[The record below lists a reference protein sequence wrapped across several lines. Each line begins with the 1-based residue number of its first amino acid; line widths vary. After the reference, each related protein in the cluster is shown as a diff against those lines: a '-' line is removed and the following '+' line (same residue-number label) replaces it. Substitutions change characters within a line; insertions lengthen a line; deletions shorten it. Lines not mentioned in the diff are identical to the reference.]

1 MIYMYDVWTA
11 IPAFRFK
18 MKFTSLSMIC
28 IIKNEQVDSV
38 VLYIPTMGKVITDL
52 HCQTSVKPWME
63 EMAEG
68 KDRTCLLENNKA
80 ATCIHWDGD
89 GARAV
94 LIITWK
100 DAGIM
105 EHDRS
110 HVFGGWRFH

>member
-1 MIYMYDVWTA
+1 
-11 IPAFRFK
+11 
-18 MKFTSLSMIC
+18 
-28 IIKNEQVDSV
+28 
-38 VLYIPTMGKVITDL
+38 
-52 HCQTSVKPWME
+52 ME

-105 EHDRS
+105 EQIEAM
-110 HVFGGWRFH
+110 FLAGGDSIDFVWKPEKEPDSYDLQRE

>member
-1 MIYMYDVWTA
+1 MDGGNG
-11 IPAFRFK
+11 R
-18 MKFTSLSMIC
+18 
-28 IIKNEQVDSV
+28 
-38 VLYIPTMGKVITDL
+38 
-52 HCQTSVKPWME
+52 
-63 EMAEG
+63 G

-105 EHDRS
+105 EQIEAMFLA
-110 HVFGGWRFH
+110 VEIPLILFGNQKKNQMNR